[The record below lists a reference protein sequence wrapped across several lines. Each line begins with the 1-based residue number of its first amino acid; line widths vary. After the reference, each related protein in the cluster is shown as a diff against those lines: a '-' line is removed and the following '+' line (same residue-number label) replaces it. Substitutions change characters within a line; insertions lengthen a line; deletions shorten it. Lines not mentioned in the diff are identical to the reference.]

1 MRRWQAALIGVVAFV
16 ALVQVT
22 GAAALTLIPVKTEE
36 LRIPSA
42 DPGITLYLRNKHLDI
57 GDRFRGTV
65 LFLHGGTYPG
75 ESFDVI
81 FDGVDCPATK
91 HSIKSFSFWDRLW
104 KRQPGEDEPDYAGI
118 SWRSWLDY
126 HAFSGFDAY
135 FVDIRGYGRSTKPP
149 EMDEPADKNPPVAR
163 TDVALRDLAVAVDFI
178 LKRRNVQ
185 HLDLIGS
192 AWGSALAASYAVQHP
207 EHVNRLVFQS
217 PIWLPDTPV
226 IQVPWSLPAY
236 RVVTREEARQRWFD
250 GVPEAKKADLIYCGW
265 FDRWADRIWATDPEG
280 GTHNPPIVRVPNG
293 ALFDD
298 QVYWSAGKALY
309 NPAGIVAPVLLVRGE
324 WDRVSTKHMTR
335 NLFELL
341 VNARSKRRV
350 VIPEATHMLM
360 VEKNR
365 LKLYGEVERFL
376 EERDVPAAVSGD

>member
-1 MRRWQAALIGVVAFV
+1 MLSVTSSLTLRRLAFALPAAFVSSWAVSASPVSTREARMRRWQAALIGVVAFV

-126 HAFSGFDAY
+126 HAFSGFDVY

-207 EHVNRLVFQS
+207 EHVNRLCSNPLFG
-217 PIWLPDTPV
+217 
-226 IQVPWSLPAY
+226 SL
-236 RVVTREEARQRWFD
+236 TRLSSRCPGLSQ
-250 GVPEAKKADLIYCGW
+250 LI
-265 FDRWADRIWATDPEG
+265 
-280 GTHNPPIVRVPNG
+280 
-293 ALFDD
+293 AL
-298 QVYWSAGKALY
+298 
-309 NPAGIVAPVLLVRGE
+309 
-324 WDRVSTKHMTR
+324 
-335 NLFELL
+335 
-341 VNARSKRRV
+341 
-350 VIPEATHMLM
+350 
-360 VEKNR
+360 
-365 LKLYGEVERFL
+365 
-376 EERDVPAAVSGD
+376 